1 MNLKT
6 QTAGWRMSRGFTMVE
21 LVVVIVIVGVL
32 GAIAMPK
39 FVGNRAFQERG
50 YYEELA
56 TSLKFAQKFA
66 VATGC
71 AVRVQITASGYSA
84 HQQQAVGG
92 RCDAG
97 DTSWPTAVMLADG
110 QALAGSAPSGVAVAP
125 NVSLIFDAL
134 GRSDLGADQAIAV
147 GSLNLTV
154 QAESGFVLAP

>member
-1 MNLKT
+1 
-6 QTAGWRMSRGFTMVE
+6 MVE

-39 FVGNRAFQERG
+39 FVGNRSFQERG

-71 AVRVQITASGYSA
+71 AVRVQITAAGYSA
-84 HQQQAVGG
+84 HQQQATGG
-92 RCDAG
+92 RCDTG
-97 DTSWPTAVMLADG
+97 DTTWPTAVMLADG
-110 QALAGSAPSGVAVAP
+110 QTLAGSTPSGVTVSP
-125 NVSLIFDAL
+125 NVSLIFDTL
-134 GRSDLGADQAIAV
+134 GRSSLGADQTIAV
-147 GSLNLTV
+147 GSLNMTV

>member
-1 MNLKT
+1 MNLSPET
-6 QTAGWRMSRGFTMVE
+6 STWRTSGGFTIVE

-56 TSLKFAQKFA
+56 TALKFAQKFA

-71 AVRVQITASGYSA
+71 AVRVQIDATGYEA
-84 HQQQAVGG
+84 RQQQAAGG
-92 RCDAG
+92 RCDVA
-97 DTSWPTAVMLADG
+97 DNSWPTPVVLADG
-110 QALAGSAPSGVAVAP
+110 QPLAGNAPAGVGVAP
-125 NVSLIFDAL
+125 NVSVVFDAL
-134 GRSDLGADQAIAV
+134 GRSDLGADQIIAV

-154 QAESGFVLAP
+154 QAESGYVLAP